1 MHSLIS
7 RSYPTR
13 VSRRP
18 RLKYAAGTLLVKRAR
33 DSISDD
39 DGLRILVDR
48 RWPAG
53 MTKQRVG
60 ADLWLREAGPSI
72 ALQRWRC
79 RLHTSS
85 GWESFCRK
93 YRAELA
99 EHEDLLCLLDDL
111 LCRSRLTLLFD
122 ASDASHNGAV
132 VLRDVLNERRGRAE
146 ALWRSD
152 A

>member
-1 MHSLIS
+1 MTATQWTTTAAAC
-7 RSYPTR
+7 RRRTPATDAPAPGG
-13 VSRRP
+13 VS
-18 RLKYAAGTLLVKRAR
+18 
-33 DSISDD
+33 
-39 DGLRILVDR
+39 
-48 RWPAG
+48 
-53 MTKQRVG
+53 
-60 ADLWLREAGPSI
+60 EAGPSI
-72 ALQRWRC
+72 ALQRRRC

-132 VLRDVLNERRGRAE
+132 ILRDVLNERRARGGVAVE
-146 ALWRSD
+146 E
-152 A
+152 